1 MSQLGCPPVKG
12 GCERAFRERGVAF
25 RQKKTNPPLV
35 SLATPFTGG
44 QGEADE

>member
-12 GCERAFRERGVAF
+12 GCERVLRAGGWFLR
-25 RQKKTNPPLV
+25 KNNPPLV